1 VRSNKNVARQVAK
14 EDAKEKEA
22 HRFLLCV
29 LPLRSLRFCAQ
40 LQRPTRFGLLRSA
53 GLGIAPS
60 LIPSV
65 AVGPWSVRP
74 CALGES
80 WGALR
85 KRGKPVRHLST
96 AVHRATTRWGS
107 RLAVGA
113 LLSLGLCG
121 CASFWDEVTSKDFS
135 INTYFN
141 PPNPLT
147 VLKES
152 TDGDQRAKALA
163 ALHEP
168 KANGG
173 TDQDQDFVVQV
184 LCTAASSE
192 RQPWCRLKAIGS
204 LGQFK
209 DPRAVKGLEDAYYKA
224 SVFPQDTA
232 HPIRVASITA
242 MGNTKNPDAVP
253 ILVRLLR
260 QKPVEGSEQEKRQ
273 NMDER
278 IAAAHSL
285 SNFNQYPATEA
296 LVAVAQSEKDIALR
310 DCAYDSLKT
319 ITGKDLPNDPQA
331 WAEFLH
337 QNGEKD
343 IVVEAQGPF
352 GKIMT
357 WFGSGN

>member
-1 VRSNKNVARQVAK
+1 MR
-14 EDAKEKEA
+14 E
-22 HRFLLCV
+22 
-29 LPLRSLRFCAQ
+29 
-40 LQRPTRFGLLRSA
+40 
-53 GLGIAPS
+53 
-60 LIPSV
+60 
-65 AVGPWSVRP
+65 
-74 CALGES
+74 
-80 WGALR
+80 
-85 KRGKPVRHLST
+85 RGKLVRHHPNSNHWTL
-96 AVHRATTRWGS
+96 ARWGS
-107 RLAVGA
+107 RLAAGA

-135 INTYFN
+135 VSTMFN
-141 PPNPLT
+141 PPNPLM

-168 KANGG
+168 KQNGG

-184 LCTAASSE
+184 LTTAASSE

-224 SVFPQDTA
+224 SVFPPDTA
-232 HPIRVASITA
+232 HNIRVASITA
-242 MGNTKNPDAVP
+242 LGNTKNPDAVP
-253 ILVRLLR
+253 ILVRLVR

-273 NMDER
+273 NLDER
-278 IAAAHSL
+278 IASAHAL
-285 SNFNQYPATEA
+285 GNFSQYQATEA
-296 LVAVAQSEKDIALR
+296 LVAVVQSDKDIALR

-319 ITGKDLPNDPQA
+319 ITGKDFPPEPQV

-337 QNGEKD
+337 QNGNKD

-352 GKIMT
+352 GKIMG
-357 WFGSGN
+357 WFDAGN

>member
-1 VRSNKNVARQVAK
+1 VRYKFNAI
-14 EDAKEKEA
+14 
-22 HRFLLCV
+22 HRTAAC
-29 LPLRSLRFCAQ
+29 
-40 LQRPTRFGLLRSA
+40 
-53 GLGIAPS
+53 
-60 LIPSV
+60 
-65 AVGPWSVRP
+65 
-74 CALGES
+74 
-80 WGALR
+80 WG
-85 KRGKPVRHLST
+85 G
-96 AVHRATTRWGS
+96 

-113 LLSLGLCG
+113 LLSMGLCG

-135 INTYFN
+135 VSTMFES
-141 PPNPLT
+141 PNPLM

-173 TDQDQDFVVQV
+173 SDQDQDFVVQV
-184 LCTAASSE
+184 LATAASGE

-224 SVFPQDTA
+224 SVFPPDTA

-242 MGNTKNPDAVP
+242 LGNTKNPDAVP
-253 ILVRLLR
+253 ILVRLVR

-273 NMDER
+273 NLDER

-285 SNFNQYPATEA
+285 SNFNQYQATEA
-296 LVAVAQSEKDIALR
+296 LVTVAQSEKDIALR

-319 ITGKDLPNDPQA
+319 ITGKDLPHDPQA

-357 WFGSGN
+357 WFGAGN